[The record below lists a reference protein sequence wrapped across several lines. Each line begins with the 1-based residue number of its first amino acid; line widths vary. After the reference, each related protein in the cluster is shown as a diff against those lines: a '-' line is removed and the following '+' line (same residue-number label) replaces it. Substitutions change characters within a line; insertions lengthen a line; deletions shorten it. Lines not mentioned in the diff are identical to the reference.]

1 MAQLQAII
9 ARQQDEIRAHRQALG
24 LGEYT
29 ALKGTEV
36 LYDRTVTYRNDQG
49 EKTTAESVTLHIGE
63 RMAVLWLQNW
73 PNPKSICRRLG
84 TFEVHP

>member
-9 ARQQDEIRAHRQALG
+9 TRQRDEIRAHRQALG

-36 LYDRTVTYRNDQG
+36 LYDRTVTFTDDEGKR
-49 EKTTAESVTLHIGE
+49 VTRENITIHVSE
-63 RMAVLWLQNW
+63 NMAVLWLQNW
-73 PNPKSICRRLG
+73 PNLKSISRRLG
-84 TFEVHP
+84 TFEVRP